1 MRVNNEN
8 YLGGGQRSVLRK
20 KRNTLQPVLSNLFS
34 PSKRKFSNPEVLGM
48 ESASK
53 KCRVNNLI
61 DFWENN
67 QKAKLPGSSQGS
79 RGGRGGDQV
88 ARGSVVDG
96 GQGQADQCAGSR

>member
-1 MRVNNEN
+1 MF
-8 YLGGGQRSVLRK
+8 S
-20 KRNTLQPVLSNLFS
+20 SLFS
-34 PSKRKFSNPEVLGM
+34 PSKRKFSNPGVLGM
-48 ESASK
+48 ESPSK